1 MNTENHNLGVS
12 TSTSL
17 NDTGFLSFF
26 ETYLSDLLDN
36 FDEPVRKLAK
46 NVTLCGGKRIRPL
59 LCFQCGSINP
69 KATKDLLKASSILE
83 LVHVA
88 TLVHDDMLDSAN
100 VRRGRLTTHSF
111 AGEHTAVLLGD
122 ALFSFALELAS
133 EFPSP
138 FVCRSVAK
146 STRITCSG
154 EILQNCSKGNYN
166 LELSEYY
173 NFIQDKTGELFKSSC
188 QIGAYLGGHCDKTID
203 LVGEFGLSLG
213 INYQI
218 YDDLIDSFGNK
229 NTSDKTL
236 GTDFISGKLTL
247 PLILLLKSVSTDLR
261 IELTKSLSNIS
272 ATDKNFLVNQM
283 EKNFILDKCIAEL
296 NLHTTNLK
304 LICESIPQSDLSSN
318 LINFINSFRRKLDN
332 LQDLKTSNF
341 LAVH

>member
-1 MNTENHNLGVS
+1 MSTDNHKLSISHSANLD
-12 TSTSL
+12 
-17 NDTGFLSFF
+17 DTGFLSFF
-26 ETYLSDLLDN
+26 ETYLCDLLDQ

-100 VRRGRLTTHSF
+100 IRRGRLTTHSF

-122 ALFSFALELAS
+122 ALFSFALELAT
-133 EFPSP
+133 EFPNS
-138 FVCRSVAK
+138 FICRSVAK

-166 LELSEYY
+166 LQLCEYY

-188 QIGAYLGGHCDKTID
+188 QIGAYLGGHCDKTIE

-229 NTSDKTL
+229 SISDKTL
-236 GTDFISGKLTL
+236 GTDFAAGKLTL
-247 PLILLLKSVSTDLR
+247 PLILLLKSVSAELR
-261 IELTKSLSNIS
+261 NDLTKSLSDIS
-272 ATDKNFLVNQM
+272 AIDKNFLINQM
-283 EKNFILDKCIAEL
+283 EENCILDKCIAEL

-304 LICESIPQSDLSSN
+304 LICESIPQPDLSSK
-318 LINFINSFRRKLDN
+318 LINFINSFRHKLEN